1 MQKIH
6 GGDIYRNQVKIDF
19 SVNCNPLGIPKE
31 VDTALHR
38 AVSLCCKYPDIMA
51 EKLKIAVSSAF
62 HIREEYLVFGN
73 GASELFLGVVHAIKP
88 KKIMMVSPSFYGYEY
103 AAKAVESKT
112 IYFLLK
118 KEQEFLPD
126 EGLLEALS
134 EAKTGDLLFFAN
146 PNNPTGKQVSRAYL
160 EKLIRKCKEKG
171 IWIVLDECFICLLY
185 TSPSPRDCS

>member
-51 EKLKIAVSSAF
+51 EKLKIAVSSTF

-88 KKIMMVSPSFYGYEY
+88 KKIMMVSPSFYGY
-103 AAKAVESKT
+103 
-112 IYFLLK
+112 
-118 KEQEFLPD
+118 
-126 EGLLEALS
+126 
-134 EAKTGDLLFFAN
+134 
-146 PNNPTGKQVSRAYL
+146 
-160 EKLIRKCKEKG
+160 
-171 IWIVLDECFICLLY
+171 
-185 TSPSPRDCS
+185 